1 MRQSLLTTPGEQCS
15 RRFAPGDRTP
25 GLKPDPPAP
34 GRTGLHPPVP
44 ERRGVPPPPWAS
56 LGGTLVHG
64 VRLPPPTQAG
74 RTRSQSLQ
82 TCLPR
87 FLAGRGRASPDLSRS
102 PHFRPRRAIA
112 TADAPCGNSPSRA
125 IHLTFPIT
133 LVDVGLTS
141 RTSTPSRA
149 ARDTSRA
156 RKAAYAQCD
165 SARA

>member
-15 RRFAPGDRTP
+15 RRFAPGIAPRDSSQTLPPRAVRGYTRRCQN
-25 GLKPDPPAP
+25 GEGFPPA
-34 GRTGLHPPVP
+34 
-44 ERRGVPPPPWAS
+44 WAS

>member
-15 RRFAPGDRTP
+15 RRFAPGIAPRDSSQTLPPRAVRGYTRRCQN
-25 GLKPDPPAP
+25 GEGFPPA
-34 GRTGLHPPVP
+34 
-44 ERRGVPPPPWAS
+44 WAS

-64 VRLPPPTQAG
+64 VRLLPPTQAG
-74 RTRSQSLQ
+74 EDSVPVAPDAPSPIPRGEGKGVSGPQPLPTLQ
-82 TCLPR
+82 TPPGNR
-87 FLAGRGRASPDLSRS
+87 
-102 PHFRPRRAIA
+102 HRRCPVRQQPVPGHTLDI
-112 TADAPCGNSPSRA
+112 
-125 IHLTFPIT
+125 PIT